1 MAIYYAVGDAFV
13 TSEELYE
20 KQGDG
25 QLSDFR
31 EAFSRDRARASLEF
45 ATGALTATNLR
56 DSMVPPSGEPTP
68 FEPIGPGKPLTIE
81 IRHVYTGKFPE
92 PYLLDRKKDMLV
104 TTAIKS
110 IASFNA
116 APRAV
121 NLVEKDVAAR
131 HSVKNPAA
139 TEKGTPL
146 VYYSPA
152 LTEKN
157 TLLTVEIGFD
167 EFPDEVFGMV
177 AQALTQAAGIP
188 LFASAS
194 AHLLTASAITKLAGR
209 LGSRMFDRSPAFQ
222 ATEPL
227 AFLRPGDLPPEAD
240 FRLITADD
248 ADPELLR
255 DYTIGGGCELVDA
268 SGNAYAGSTPYVI
281 ISLDG
286 RKNDQYADFA
296 PTSASAAL
304 LERFYSIRDGEEQP
318 LGPLMDALKLYN
330 DAKFRRQ
337 ADRLAAEIEE
347 LEEGSEER
355 EEKQAQ
361 RVAALANIVDE
372 LLKPDTDKS

>member
-13 TSEELYE
+13 TTEEIYE
-20 KQGDG
+20 KQATG

-31 EAFSRDRARASLEF
+31 EAFAQDRARASLEF
-45 ATGALTATNLR
+45 QTGALTGTNLR
-56 DSMVPPSGEPTP
+56 ASVAPPAGEPTP

-81 IRHVYTGKFPE
+81 IRHVYTGKFPQ
-92 PYLLDRKKDMLV
+92 PFLLDKRKDMLV

-110 IASFNA
+110 LASFNA

-121 NLVEKDVAAR
+121 NFVEKDVAAR
-131 HSVKNPAA
+131 HSVRNPAA

-157 TLLTVEIGFD
+157 TLLTVEMGFD
-167 EFPDEVFGMV
+167 EFPDELFGMV

-188 LFASAS
+188 LFVSAS
-194 AHLLTASAITKLAGR
+194 AHLLTASAITKLVGR
-209 LGSRMFDRSPAFQ
+209 LGSRMFDRSPVFE

-227 AFLRPGDLPPEAD
+227 SFLRPGDLPPEAD
-240 FRLITADD
+240 FRLVTTDD
-248 ADPELLR
+248 AEPELLR
-255 DYTIGGGCELVDA
+255 NYAIGRGGELVDA
-268 SGNAYAGSTPYVI
+268 GGNAYAGSTPYVI

-286 RKNDQYADFA
+286 RRNDQYADFA

-304 LERFYSIRDGEEQP
+304 LEKFYSIRDGEEQP

-330 DAKFRRQ
+330 DVKFRRE
-337 ADRLAAEIEE
+337 ADRLAAEIER
-347 LEEGSEER
+347 LQEGSVER
-355 EEKQAQ
+355 KEKEAQ
-361 RVAALANIVDE
+361 REAALANIVDE
-372 LLKPDTDKS
+372 LLKPDTDRP